1 MAEHGRLRQLIL
13 AALLGV
19 LLWAAQVLLAV
30 LPNIEL
36 VSLLILLY
44 MQLFPRVGIGAVGVF
59 ILLEGLLYGFGIW
72 WVNYLYVWPLL
83 AGLAWLMRGE
93 RPIALYAALTGGFG
107 LLFGALCAIPYLLLG
122 GPSAAFAYWV
132 AGIPF
137 DMLHCLGNVL
147 ATLLLYRPLL
157 RCLQRVRRTL

>member
-1 MAEHGRLRQLIL
+1 ML

-19 LLWAAQVLLAV
+19 LLWAAQVALAV

-44 MQLFPRVGIGAVGVF
+44 MQAFPRAGAGAVGVF

-72 WVNYLYVWPLL
+72 WVNYLYIWPLL
-83 AGLAWLMRGE
+83 ALCCWLLRGE
-93 RPIALYAALTGGFG
+93 RPVAVFAALLGGFG
-107 LLFGALCAIPYLLLG
+107 LIFGALCALPYLLVG
-122 GPSAAFAYWV
+122 GWTAGFAYWV

-137 DMLHCLGNVL
+137 DIAHCLGNVV

-157 RCLQRVRRTL
+157 RCLRQLRRVL